1 MYFALHI
8 VHSYNISFF
17 EDLLDKDKGVSIHV
31 KNLQKLITNTF
42 NVEKSLPAPIVSKVY
57 EKKKNVCDL
66 QNLSE
71 LVLPKLCCVFHSI
84 EIFSYHGHHI

>member
-8 VHSYNISFF
+8 VHSDNISFF

-57 EKKKNVCDL
+57 EKKKKSCL
-66 QNLSE
+66 RFA
-71 LVLPKLCCVFHSI
+71 KFI
-84 EIFSYHGHHI
+84 